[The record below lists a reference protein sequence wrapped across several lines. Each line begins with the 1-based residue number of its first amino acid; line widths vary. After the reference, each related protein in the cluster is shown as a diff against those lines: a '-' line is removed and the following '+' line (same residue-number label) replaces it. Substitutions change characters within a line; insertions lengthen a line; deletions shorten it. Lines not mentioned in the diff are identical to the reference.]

1 MPEARPG
8 VRSAR
13 LRRAGG
19 YAVALALAAVMLA
32 PFVWMVS
39 TSLMDELEVFR
50 YPPPVLPRAPRWSNY
65 PESLT
70 ALPFGRFFLNSAALA
85 FWTVLGQVATGATAG
100 YAFARYRFAGRG
112 PLFLL
117 YLGTLMVPTIVLLIP
132 RFLLVDALGGVD
144 TLAGLVSTELV
155 AVWGVFLMRQ
165 FFLTLPRETEDAA
178 RVDGAGEWTVFWR
191 VAIPLARPA
200 LATLALFAFVDAWKN
215 FLWPLI
221 VTRSLEHRVLE
232 VGIASYHG
240 LFYANWP
247 YQMAAAVTALVPVLV
262 VFALA
267 QRHFTRGI
275 QLTGLR

>member
-1 MPEARPG
+1 MPDAGSGGR
-8 VRSAR
+8 AQ

-19 YAVALALAAVMLA
+19 YAVALALAVVTLA
-32 PFVWMVS
+32 PFLWMLS
-39 TSLMDELEVFR
+39 TSLMDELEVFQ
-50 YPPPVLPRAPRWSNY
+50 YPPPILPEAPRWGNY

-100 YAFARYRFAGRG
+100 YAFARYRFAGRA
-112 PLFLL
+112 PLFVL
-117 YLGTLMVPTIVLLIP
+117 YLGTLMVPAIVLLIP
-132 RFLLVDALGGVD
+132 RFLLVDAVGGVD

-165 FFLTLPRETEDAA
+165 FFLALPRDTEDAA

-191 VAIPLARPA
+191 VALPLARPA

-221 VTRSLEHRVLE
+221 ITRSLERRVVE

-240 LFYANWP
+240 FFCANWP
-247 YQMAAAVTALVPVLV
+247 YQMAAAVTALVPVLI
-262 VFALA
+262 VFVLA
-267 QRHFTRGI
+267 QRYFVRGI
-275 QLTGLR
+275 QLTG